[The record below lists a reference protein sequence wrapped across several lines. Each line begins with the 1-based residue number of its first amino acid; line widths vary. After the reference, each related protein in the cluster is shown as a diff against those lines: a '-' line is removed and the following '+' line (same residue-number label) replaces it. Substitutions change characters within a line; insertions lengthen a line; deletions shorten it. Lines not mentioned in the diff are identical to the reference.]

1 MAFVEMDFASGG
13 SSKVKC
19 DKKDIGTYD
28 SPFTYT
34 FDFEPTKVMLWCEKT
49 AGVSTFAYWESGS
62 PSISYTT
69 YSENSC
75 RYVDT
80 QNTLQVSGK
89 NVTFTRGTS
98 LLEGGTA
105 TIIGY
110 AD

>member
-1 MAFVEMDFASGG
+1 MWQRLQGGG

-19 DKKDIGTYD
+19 DKKDIGTYA

-49 AGVSTFAYWESGS
+49 AGTVQFSYWESGS
-62 PSISYTT
+62 PSVT
-69 YSENSC
+69 YVVINEKGT
-75 RYVDT
+75 RFVDT
-80 QNTLQVSGK
+80 ENALQVSGK
-89 NVTFTRGTS
+89 NVTLIRAS
-98 LLEGGTA
+98 AALEGGTA

>member
-1 MAFVEMDFASGG
+1 MFQKMLQGGG

-19 DKKDIGTYD
+19 DKKDIGTLN

-34 FDFEPTKVMLWCEKT
+34 FDFEPTNVMLWCEKT
-49 AGVSTFAYWESGS
+49 AGISQFAYWESGS
-62 PSISYTT
+62 PSISYVTNNGSS
-69 YSENSC
+69 Y

-89 NVTFTRGTS
+89 NVTLTRGS
-98 LLEGGTA
+98 SALDGGTA